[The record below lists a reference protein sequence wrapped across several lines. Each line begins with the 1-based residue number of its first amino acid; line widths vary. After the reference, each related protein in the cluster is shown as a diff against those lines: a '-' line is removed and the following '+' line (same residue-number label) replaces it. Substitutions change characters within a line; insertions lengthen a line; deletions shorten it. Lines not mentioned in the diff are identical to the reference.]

1 MDSRTKYG
9 LGAALFGAF
18 ALGGVTVVGLS
29 TAQPA
34 NGGAAETAAAE
45 DQRWRVPA
53 PVQVSGRAPVETSFT
68 TLQENEIR
76 ALVREYLMTNP
87 EVIIESVNEY
97 SRLQQVRGQQRAVDV
112 AKANLN
118 RLLDP
123 AHGYVV
129 EAEAA
134 SPKIAVIELFDYHC
148 GFCKRAAP
156 MVKSLIE
163 DEKDITVVF
172 REYPI
177 FGEKSEYAAEMALAA
192 REQGKFLD
200 MHFDMMKSSGDLTK
214 DRIRKIAQKNGVD
227 FAKLEKAR
235 NTPIVEES
243 IVETWDI
250 VRKMGVDGTPA
261 FVVASLDGDYVN
273 VVQGFDTDALI
284 KSIED
289 ARAAN

>member
-1 MDSRTKYG
+1 MDSKTKYG
-9 LGAALFGAF
+9 LGAALLGAF
-18 ALGGVTVVGLS
+18 ALGGVTVVSLS

-34 NGGAAETAAAE
+34 SGGAAETTAT
-45 DQRWRVPA
+45 DNGQVRIPA
-53 PVQVSGRAPVETSFT
+53 PIRVSDREPVETSFT
-68 TLQENEIR
+68 DLQESEIR
-76 ALVREYLMTNP
+76 ALVREYLMSNP
-87 EVIIESVNEY
+87 EVIIESVNEF

-112 AKANLN
+112 AKANLD

-123 AHGYVV
+123 AHGYIV
-129 EAEAA
+129 EANAA
-134 SPKIAVIELFDYHC
+134 PKVAVIELFDYHC

-156 MVKSLIE
+156 MVKSLME

-177 FGEKSEYAAEMALAA
+177 FGEKSEYAAEIALAA

-200 MHFDMMKSSGDLTK
+200 MHFDMMKSSGDLTS
-214 DRIRKIAQKNGVD
+214 DRIRKIAKSNGVD

-243 IVETWDI
+243 IVETLDI
-250 VRKMGVDGTPA
+250 VRDMGVDGTPA
-261 FVVASLDGDYVN
+261 FVIASIDGDYVN
-273 VVQGFDTDALI
+273 VVQGFDTQALI

>member
-1 MDSRTKYG
+1 MDSKTKYG
-9 LGAALFGAF
+9 LGAALLGAF
-18 ALGGVTVVGLS
+18 ALGGVTVVSLS

-34 NGGAAETAAAE
+34 NGGAAETSAT
-45 DQRWRVPA
+45 DDRRVRVPA
-53 PVQVSGRAPVETSFT
+53 PIRISDREPVETSFT
-68 TLQENEIR
+68 DLQENEIR
-76 ALVREYLMTNP
+76 ALVREYLMSNP

-123 AHGYVV
+123 AHGYIV
-129 EAEAA
+129 EADAA
-134 SPKIAVIELFDYHC
+134 AKVAVIELFDYHC

-200 MHFDMMKSSGDLTK
+200 MHFDMMNSSGDLTS
-214 DRIRKIAQKNGVD
+214 DRIRKIAKSNGVD
-227 FAKLEKAR
+227 FAKLETAR
-235 NTPIVEES
+235 NAPIVEES
-243 IVETWDI
+243 IVETLDI
-250 VRKMGVDGTPA
+250 VREMGVDGTPA
-261 FVVASLDGDYVN
+261 FVIASIDGDYVN
-273 VVQGFDTDALI
+273 VVQGFDTQALI
-284 KSIED
+284 RSIED